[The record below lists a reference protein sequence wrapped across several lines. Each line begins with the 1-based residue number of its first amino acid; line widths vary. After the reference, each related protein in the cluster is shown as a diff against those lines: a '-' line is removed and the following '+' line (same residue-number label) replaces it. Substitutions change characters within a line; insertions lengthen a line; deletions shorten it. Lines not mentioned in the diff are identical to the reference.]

1 VARDRVVSEG
11 DHPGSER
18 RGVAAVLDSP
28 RLRRRL
34 LGGGV
39 VVGVMAALVATA
51 LIWPNTAER
60 QPEQPLSGG
69 GVTRTAPPASVQLSR
84 QTRGAALATAQR
96 FLTTAVKRRRVGAS
110 WQLVHPSLRQGL
122 TRREW
127 SSGNIP
133 VIPYPVDS
141 ARWRLGY
148 SQRDA
153 VGLEVY
159 LQPTAGS
166 SVRPM
171 VFDLELRAL
180 RVEGRRRWLVSSWS
194 PRGGSMAA
202 QAQAS
207 PERETALRE
216 ATREREG
223 YSLGA
228 GWLFAPFVAILSVLL
243 VPAYL
248 LVRDRRRGIKAE
260 RESSRH
266 RAARHPPPD

>member
-1 VARDRVVSEG
+1 V
-11 DHPGSER
+11 P
-18 RGVAAVLDSP
+18 
-28 RLRRRL
+28 
-34 LGGGV
+34 
-39 VVGVMAALVATA
+39 
-51 LIWPNTAER
+51 
-60 QPEQPLSGG
+60 
-69 GVTRTAPPASVQLSR
+69 LSR

-96 FLTTAVKRRRVGAS
+96 FLTTAVARRRVGES
-110 WQLVHPSLRQGL
+110 WTLVHPSLRQGL

-133 VIPYPVDS
+133 VVPYPVDS

-159 LQPTAGS
+159 LRPTAGS

-194 PRGGSMAA
+194 PRGGSLAA
-202 QAQAS
+202 QAPAS
-207 PERETALRE
+207 PEREAALRE

-223 YSLGA
+223 FALGA
-228 GWLFAPFVAILSVLL
+228 GWLFAPFVVILSVLL
-243 VPAYL
+243 VPVYL
-248 LVRDRRRGIKAE
+248 LVRDRRRGIRAE
-260 RESSRH
+260 REFTQQREAL
-266 RAARHPPPD
+266 RPPPD